1 MGGLESRVSLALY
14 AASLALLVTLPLFYF
29 LHVREYWVLLSFLG
43 STEFYVFILPIVY
56 HSLPRG
62 EAAGLA
68 FSLLAA
74 AGFAGFAKDVVKLP
88 RPPQELWLVGAE
100 GYGFP
105 SGHATGSSSFWGY
118 MALSRPA
125 PALIGF
131 SVMVIVGVSLS
142 RIVLGVHY
150 PRDVVGG
157 IVIGFAVAALSLY
170 LASRVG
176 WRLALA
182 GIPVSLAF
190 LALSLLGYGVFSA
203 PSTLLGFSLAELL
216 LERVKLRDSPGALYG
231 ALGSMAAAPFAI
243 VASKSGILIVEVSF
257 FALAGF
263 LAVAV
268 PRYVKLSIPFR
279 GKLG

>member
-1 MGGLESRVSLALY
+1 MRGLESRAGLALY
-14 AASLALLVTLPLFYF
+14 IASLTLLATMPLFYF
-29 LHVREYWVLLSFLG
+29 FHVKEYWVLLSFIG

-74 AGFAGFAKDVVKLP
+74 TGFAGFAKDVFKLP
-88 RPPQELWLVGAE
+88 RPPQEMWLVTAE

-118 MALSRPA
+118 LALSRPA

-131 SVMVIVGVSLS
+131 TVTLIAGVSLS
-142 RIVLGVHY
+142 RVVLGVHY
-150 PRDVVGG
+150 PRDLVGG
-157 IVIGFAVAALSLY
+157 VIIGFAVAALSFY
-170 LASRVG
+170 LASRFG

-182 GIPVSLAF
+182 GIPLSLVF
-190 LALSLLGYGVFSA
+190 LALSFLGYGVFSA
-203 PSTLLGFSLAELL
+203 PSALLGFSLAELIM
-216 LERVKLRDSPGALYG
+216 ERVRLREGPGALYG
-231 ALGSMAAAPFAI
+231 ALGSAAAAPFAI
-243 VASKSGILIVEVSF
+243 AAARSGSLIVEVSF

-263 LAVAV
+263 LAVVV
-268 PRYVKLSIPFR
+268 PRYVKSLRSKR
-279 GKLG
+279 V